1 MRTDMDVE
9 LGGLPRWSVIPTE
22 IMLCCVPAENEE
34 ASVCLGMYVYV
45 LHTSC
50 EQVLLPTG
58 LSCSNSTG
66 ITICRQLSLAQ
77 DVQNYSVVC
86 TGHTPWHMR
95 RFALSVPTM
104 GAAPSIAPMAWD
116 LTADG
121 RPADQLRH
129 CQELHVDDPI
139 AIWVKGDAPEL

>member
-1 MRTDMDVE
+1 
-9 LGGLPRWSVIPTE
+9 
-22 IMLCCVPAENEE
+22 
-34 ASVCLGMYVYV
+34 
-45 LHTSC
+45 
-50 EQVLLPTG
+50 
-58 LSCSNSTG
+58 
-66 ITICRQLSLAQ
+66 
-77 DVQNYSVVC
+77 
-86 TGHTPWHMR
+86 MR
-95 RFALSVPTM
+95 RFALSVPMM